1 MAFKVL
7 DLFSGAGGLSR
18 GFYDAGYDIVLG
30 VDFDEAALKTFK
42 ENHGGAEA
50 MKLDLFD
57 HSNIDVIIKF
67 LEEKDIK
74 PLYYIGYIFSIY
86 LLIKNYL
93 ELSISYTYTLIF
105 ILFLIAIIPILTLR
119 KNIMDI
125 VVTFFGIFYVGVLI
139 DFIILT
145 MDNFD
150 MGKIYVWL
158 IFIIAFA
165 TDTCAY
171 FAGYAFGKHKLIP
184 KVSPKKTIE
193 GSIGGILGSTLICLA
208 FGYYFNIDLK
218 VIVILGFLG
227 SIVAQ
232 VGDLFASSI
241 KRYVGIKDYGKLI
254 PGHGGILD
262 RFDSVILVAPF
273 VYSIIN
279 LFIK

>member
-1 MAFKVL
+1 
-7 DLFSGAGGLSR
+7 
-18 GFYDAGYDIVLG
+18 
-30 VDFDEAALKTFK
+30 
-42 ENHGGAEA
+42 
-50 MKLDLFD
+50 
-57 HSNIDVIIKF
+57 
-67 LEEKDIK
+67 
-74 PLYYIGYIFSIY
+74 
-86 LLIKNYL
+86 
-93 ELSISYTYTLIF
+93 
-105 ILFLIAIIPILTLR
+105 
-119 KNIMDI
+119 
-125 VVTFFGIFYVGVLI
+125 
-139 DFIILT
+139 
-145 MDNFD
+145 

>member
-1 MAFKVL
+1 M
-7 DLFSGAGGLSR
+7 LFRS
-18 GFYDAGYDIVLG
+18 
-30 VDFDEAALKTFK
+30 
-42 ENHGGAEA
+42 
-50 MKLDLFD
+50 
-57 HSNIDVIIKF
+57 
-67 LEEKDIK
+67 
-74 PLYYIGYIFSIY
+74 
-86 LLIKNYL
+86 
-93 ELSISYTYTLIF
+93 
-105 ILFLIAIIPILTLR
+105 
-119 KNIMDI
+119 
-125 VVTFFGIFYVGVLI
+125 
-139 DFIILT
+139 
-145 MDNFD
+145 
-150 MGKIYVWL
+150 
-158 IFIIAFA
+158 
-165 TDTCAY
+165 DTCAY

-232 VGDLFASSI
+232 VGDLFASSV

>member
-1 MAFKVL
+1 M
-7 DLFSGAGGLSR
+7 
-18 GFYDAGYDIVLG
+18 
-30 VDFDEAALKTFK
+30 
-42 ENHGGAEA
+42 
-50 MKLDLFD
+50 
-57 HSNIDVIIKF
+57 
-67 LEEKDIK
+67 
-74 PLYYIGYIFSIY
+74 
-86 LLIKNYL
+86 
-93 ELSISYTYTLIF
+93 
-105 ILFLIAIIPILTLR
+105 
-119 KNIMDI
+119 
-125 VVTFFGIFYVGVLI
+125 GVLI

-171 FAGYAFGKHKLIP
+171 FVGYAFGKHKLIP

>member
-1 MAFKVL
+1 MRTRVIAGLLLVPLLMLIILGGTPLYIGEAIIIAIALNEFYKAF
-7 DLFSGAGGLSR
+7 
-18 GFYDAGYDIVLG
+18 
-30 VDFDEAALKTFK
+30 
-42 ENHGGAEA
+42 
-50 MKLDLFD
+50 
-57 HSNIDVIIKF
+57 
-67 LEEKDIK
+67 EEKDIK

-193 GSIGGILGSTLICLA
+193 GSI
-208 FGYYFNIDLK
+208 
-218 VIVILGFLG
+218 
-227 SIVAQ
+227 VAQ
-232 VGDLFASSI
+232 VGDLFASSV

-254 PGHGGILD
+254 PGHGDILD

>member
-1 MAFKVL
+1 
-7 DLFSGAGGLSR
+7 
-18 GFYDAGYDIVLG
+18 
-30 VDFDEAALKTFK
+30 
-42 ENHGGAEA
+42 
-50 MKLDLFD
+50 
-57 HSNIDVIIKF
+57 
-67 LEEKDIK
+67 
-74 PLYYIGYIFSIY
+74 
-86 LLIKNYL
+86 
-93 ELSISYTYTLIF
+93 
-105 ILFLIAIIPILTLR
+105 
-119 KNIMDI
+119 MDI

-193 GSIGGILGSTLICLA
+193 GILGSTLICLA

-232 VGDLFASSI
+232 VGDLFASSV